1 MSNRITLRG
10 RPRCLGR
17 RRGIAASALAL
28 AMTAVGLA
36 SFTAASASG
45 ARTSVGTAQPLVVL
59 LRDHVVQV
67 KPRSGAAHLESV
79 SALRPLT
86 GVRTVLPVLG
96 HAISPDGK
104 RWVRVRLPGRPNAHA
119 GWIAARQTRQTATE
133 WRLALKLSARLITV
147 YRDGRPARRFRAVV
161 GKPSTPTPT
170 GHFFVEEPLAIPGQV
185 GGPFALATSARSDV
199 LQEFEGGPGQI
210 AIHGTDYLAGALGSA
225 ASHGC
230 VRLSTSAITWLAH
243 RIGSGVPLTIVR

>member
-1 MSNRITLRG
+1 MSNRIADRN
-10 RPRCLGR
+10 RPRRLGL
-17 RRGIAASALAL
+17 RRGVAASALAL
-28 AMTAVGLA
+28 VMAAIGLA
-36 SFTAASASG
+36 GFTAASASG
-45 ARTSVGTAQPLVVL
+45 ARANVGTAQPLVAL

-67 KPRSGAAHLESV
+67 RPRDRAPHLESV
-79 SALRPLT
+79 RALRPLT

-96 HAISPDGK
+96 RARSTDGK
-104 RWVRVRLPGRPNAHA
+104 RWVHVRLPGRPNAHA

-133 WRLALKLSARLITV
+133 WRLTLKLSARLITV
-147 YRDGRPARRFRAVV
+147 YRDGRASHRFRAVV

-230 VRLSTSAITWLAH
+230 IRLSTAAITWLAH
-243 RIGSGVPLTIVR
+243 RIGSGVSLIIVR